1 MRSNRLFKI
10 NPRYPTR
17 NPATFASHILRASA
31 LAILAP
37 VRRETVREERP
48 AVSLLGL
55 PLLRCCRET
64 GREVEE
70 DPDVYPHVSEMREM
84 ERES

>member
-55 PLLRCCRET
+55 PLLRCA
-64 GREVEE
+64 GRQGGRLKKTLTCTHMSVK
-70 DPDVYPHVSEMREM
+70 
-84 ERES
+84 